1 MGNKALKI
9 FQAVF
14 MALMLVALVV
24 FMIIHIRAGLDTQ
37 TSKLIL
43 GGYILLLLWA
53 SARVLTIVREL
64 LGK

>member
-14 MALMLVALVV
+14 MALMLVALIV
-24 FMIIHIRAGLDTQ
+24 FMGIHIRAGLDTQ
-37 TSKLIL
+37 TSKLLL
-43 GGYILLLLWA
+43 GGYVLLTLWA
-53 SARVLTIVREL
+53 SARVFTLVREL